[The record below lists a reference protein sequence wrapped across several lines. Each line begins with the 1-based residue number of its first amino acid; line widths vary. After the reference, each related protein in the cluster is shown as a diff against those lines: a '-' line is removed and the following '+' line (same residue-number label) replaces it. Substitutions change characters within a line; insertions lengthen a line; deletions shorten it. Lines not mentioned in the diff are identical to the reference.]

1 MGTRDD
7 AVVRTVTGAETPP
20 GRDRTYSYG
29 PWVRRERR
37 YAYRRRDGRRL
48 LHRRGWQTERTY
60 VENLGLD
67 PAEVVVLVVATHW
80 HDDPIRGMERLV
92 EACDRADFCC
102 SAALCCE
109 EFLSVV
115 GALEDRSFSGFGVR
129 ELHGVLPRLRRASSR
144 PTFALANQRV
154 LMRNEYEIWSLSPG
168 VFQDFLKSGG
178 GLVPGAGQTKV
189 RLPGQ
194 RPTRWRSRSRS
205 RTLRHCLGRIWR
217 SRAGRPFCRARR
229 ALPKGRRRSRFSITG
244 LRVLTNRR
252 YGRECWRRLRSPCL
266 RLDVEVV
273 MPFRARRTHDV
284 FFHAHGKP
292 TRPRKAVRACAGVW
306 QSSVA
311 SGRLASG
318 LKGW

>member
-1 MGTRDD
+1 M
-7 AVVRTVTGAETPP
+7 TGAETPP

-48 LHRRGWQTERTY
+48 LHRQGWQTERTH

-92 EACDRADFCC
+92 EACGRADFCC
-102 SAALCCE
+102 SDALCSE

-115 GALEDRSFSGFGVR
+115 GALEDRSFSGSGVR
-129 ELHGVLPRLRRASSR
+129 ELHGVLTQLRRASLR
-144 PTFALANQRV
+144 PMFALANQRV
-154 LMRNEYEIWSLSPG
+154 LMCNECEIWSLSADSG
-168 VFQDFLKSGG
+168 IFQNFLKSVG
-178 GLVPGAGQTKV
+178 GLVPGLGQTKA

-194 RPTRWRSRSRS
+194 HPTRRRSRSGSRS
-205 RTLRHCLGRIWR
+205 RTSRYCLGRIWR
-217 SRAGRPFCRARR
+217 SRAGWPFCKARR
-229 ALPKGRRRSRFSITG
+229 ALPEGRRRSRFRITG
-244 LRVLTNRR
+244 LRTLTNRR
-252 YGRECWRRLRSPCL
+252 DGRECWRRLRSPCL
-266 RLDVEVV
+266 RLDAEVV

-284 FFHAHGKP
+284 HAHGKP
-292 TRPRKAVRACAGVW
+292 TRPRKADRACAGVW

-318 LKGW
+318 LKGWRCLLAGD